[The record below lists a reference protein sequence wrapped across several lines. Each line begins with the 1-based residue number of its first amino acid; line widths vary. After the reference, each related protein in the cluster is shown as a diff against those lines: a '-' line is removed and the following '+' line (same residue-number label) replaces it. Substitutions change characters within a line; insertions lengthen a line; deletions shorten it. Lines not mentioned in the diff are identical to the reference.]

1 MDNITDNGDGTS
13 AVTIGAALGSALAVA
28 NVDRIM
34 WLHCAR
40 LASDTVELRWEHT
53 QFAEAR
59 MSLSFMT
66 DRGTVA

>member
-1 MDNITDNGDGTS
+1 M
-13 AVTIGAALGSALAVA
+13 TIGAALGSALAVA